1 MFERDIKFISD
12 FCINQIRELG
22 TSFTYEKLATLE
34 LHPAILKYVSAEL
47 DFMIYA
53 DRRKLL
59 QNSYFDYSGKEISL
73 YFKKMAEEVK
83 KTKRISI
90 EDIKK
95 LILQAVSFNANYV
108 VRPKWS
114 LTKLVYNDQKSI
126 PVEELEM
133 MLNYIYYY
141 DYINNVLS
149 SYLAKRKAVQM
160 NLTEFDLILNKIE
173 RELLK
178 ANTEQ
183 LVNNSLNSIADFF
196 NIGGVSKSRVSP
208 AAVEMLLR
216 EKNLTDHLL
225 RLRSAIPE
233 TAKKTYE
240 INDIKSVIYS
250 TVPVQPNSIQGFDEE
265 KKTIEKVET
274 PVETS
279 EDSET
284 KEDEKE
290 SESVQGSEADSDS
303 AVDEEILKNELE
315 SAELKI
321 PDSSLEQ
328 IDEELKK
335 DLEEIVRLEEQL
347 EEEDNQGSFE
357 EIFNKEMEET
367 SARQDEPESQET
379 SEAEA
384 EIKEESE
391 ISSEPE
397 RISPTN
403 GEAVIEESIEEKEEE
418 NVSPVEDELN
428 QIESE
433 LNREIVEENSEMD
446 LTDEQQEEKIEQDYK
461 TEKEIISE
469 MLQDHFGDDQVS
481 NTEDQKEEADKL
493 EEELIE
499 KQSEVE
505 NDENI
510 VENETEITEEEKT
523 IEKVAEEES
532 LVTDY
537 VKTPEEELMDMF
549 EDLEII
555 ERGKADF
562 TDIASTE
569 EETPGELNVEEEV
582 QYDDLSEMDQVEH
595 DLRTIDEIA
604 FSDDE
609 VEIVTEEKQASKEP
623 EHKEPPQNNY
633 QPSAPVQKREVPRTE
648 SKPSPRSLRKKDLLS
663 YLKGKEIRK
672 IISNVFNGDEVDFV
686 TSTEKIMECGSYRES
701 TDIIKGIFLSYKINP
716 YSKEALILTNAV
728 SNYFR
733 QA

>member
-12 FCINQIRELG
+12 FCVNQIRELG
-22 TSFTYEKLATLE
+22 TSFTYEKLVTLD

-90 EDIKK
+90 EDMKK
-95 LILQAVSFNANYV
+95 LILQAVSFNANFV

-126 PVEELEM
+126 PVEELDL

-149 SYLAKRKAVQM
+149 SYLAKRKAVQL

-178 ANTEQ
+178 ANTSQ

-196 NIGGVSKSRVSP
+196 NIGGVNKSRVSP
-208 AAVEMLLR
+208 AAVEMMLK

-225 RLRSAIPE
+225 RLRRAIPE

-250 TVPVQPNSIQGFDEE
+250 TTLVQPNSIQGFDEE
-265 KKTIEKVET
+265 KKAIEKVEV
-274 PVETS
+274 PAETS
-279 EDSET
+279 DDSGS
-284 KEDEKE
+284 KEDEAE
-290 SESVQGSEADSDS
+290 SESLKGNDTGTDSNME
-303 AVDEEILKNELE
+303 EEILKHDME
-315 SAELKI
+315 SEELKI
-321 PDSSLEQ
+321 PQASLEQ

-335 DLEEIVRLEEQL
+335 DLEEISKL
-347 EEEDNQGSFE
+347 EEEIEQGENEGSFE
-357 EIFNKEMEET
+357 EILNKEIEEV
-367 SARQDEPESQET
+367 SDQNDEPEPQDAIELET
-379 SEAEA
+379 
-384 EIKEESE
+384 EIKEETESE
-391 ISSEPE
+391 ISSEQE
-397 RISPTN
+397 NIVPTN
-403 GEAVIEESIEEKEEE
+403 GEAVVEE
-418 NVSPVEDELN
+418 NLPNVEDELN
-428 QIESE
+428 KIESE
-433 LNREIVEENSEMD
+433 LNQEIEEENVRENIP
-446 LTDEQQEEKIEQDYK
+446 DEQQEEKVKENYQA
-461 TEKEIISE
+461 EKEIISE
-469 MLQDHFGDDQVS
+469 MLNDHFRDDRDSVENQ
-481 NTEDQKEEADKL
+481 EEETDKL
-493 EEELIE
+493 EAELLE
-499 KQSEVE
+499 KQNEAENEETVGEDEPVITRQESVVE
-505 NDENI
+505 NI
-510 VENETEITEEEKT
+510 
-523 IEKVAEEES
+523 AEEEFPN
-532 LVTDY
+532 TDY

-555 ERGKADF
+555 ERGKTDF
-562 TDIASTE
+562 TDSVSTDE
-569 EETPGELNVEEEV
+569 KIPDKENVEEQV
-582 QYDDLSEMDQVEH
+582 NYDDLSELDQVEH

-609 VEIVTEEKQASKEP
+609 IEIVTEERQTPKEQ
-623 EHKEPPQNNY
+623 ERADQTQNTY
-633 QPSAPVQKREVPRTE
+633 RPDVPVQKVEVPKTE
-648 SKPSPRSLRKKDLLS
+648 TNQSPRSLRKKDLLS

-672 IISNVFNGDEVDFV
+672 IISTVFNGDEVDFV
-686 TSTEKIMECGSYRES
+686 TSTEKIMECRTYREA

-716 YSKEALILTNAV
+716 YSKEALFLTNAV